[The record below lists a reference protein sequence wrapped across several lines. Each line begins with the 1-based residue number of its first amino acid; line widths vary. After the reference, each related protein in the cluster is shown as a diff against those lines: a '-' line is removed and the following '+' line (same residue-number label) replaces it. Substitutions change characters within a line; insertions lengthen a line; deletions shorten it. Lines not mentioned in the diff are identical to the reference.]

1 VTLESEGPN
10 GDSGS
15 MSSFAQARMPS
26 SALIDKLLR
35 NVVADSA
42 TVLDE
47 RTVEVFCARLRESA
61 LVLSQFSLTA
71 NPVDRAESFRYLLTM
86 LAYSIDAGILNSD
99 PLEPVFSAPYRL
111 HLLDWGAASPDG
123 VYRRAMVRDDRAYR
137 VHGTLGNVNYFS
149 MDFRQSTPAT
159 TILREDLD
167 LDEEGNFEIFLG
179 GEPHDNQW
187 WPLHPGTTGL
197 VTRELF
203 DDWLGARR
211 SHLRIECIDGQT
223 APRHEHRAS
232 RVAAEFDLVGDW
244 VLEGAVRFWMDRSRD
259 LAAKQENRFDSQL
272 HRTETKL
279 PVTTFGWW
287 KLAPNEALVIE
298 LIDPEAAYWG
308 LQLAT
313 SLWHT
318 LDYANRLT
326 TINPAQ
332 AHRDD
337 DGVYRFVLAHADPGV
352 YNWLDTTG
360 LEQGVLILRLCGA
373 TKPVPPKC
381 RLVEVAEIG
390 ATVSISKPC
399 DADQRRVQLAERR
412 EGVARL
418 LLD

>member
-1 VTLESEGPN
+1 MLGSKGPN
-10 GDSGS
+10 GDSRS
-15 MSSFAQARMPS
+15 MSNFAQARMPS
-26 SALIDKLLR
+26 SALIDTLLR
-35 NVVADSA
+35 NVVADST

-47 RTVEVFCARLRESA
+47 RTVEVFCDRVRESA
-61 LVLSQFSLTA
+61 RVLSHFPLTA

-86 LAYSIDAGILNSD
+86 LAYAVDAGILNSD
-99 PLEPVFSAPYRL
+99 PLEPMFSAPYRL

-137 VHGTLGNVNYFS
+137 VHGTLGNARYFS

-167 LDEEGNFEIFLG
+167 LDEGGNFDIYLG
-179 GEPHDNQW
+179 GEPRQNQW
-187 WPLHPGTTGL
+187 WPLQPGTAGL
-197 VTRELF
+197 VTREFF

-211 SHLRIECIDGQT
+211 SHLRIECLDGQT
-223 APRHEHRAS
+223 APRREHGAS
-232 RVAAEFDLVGDW
+232 RVAAEFDVIGDW
-244 VLEGAVRFWMDRSRD
+244 VLEGAIRFWMDRSRN

-272 HRTETKL
+272 HRSETKL

-298 LIDPEAAYWG
+298 LAEPEATYWG

-326 TINPAQ
+326 TSNPAQ
-332 AHRDD
+332 AHCDD
-337 DGVYRFVLAHADPGV
+337 DGVYRFVLAHQDPGV

-373 TKPVPPKC
+373 TKPVPPRC
-381 RLVEVAEIG
+381 HLVGLAEIG
-390 ATVSISKPC
+390 PTAPISKPC
-399 DADQRRVQLAERR
+399 DVDQRRVQLAERR